1 MKQRWE
7 SPAAEKDL
15 CRSSGGYAEDQVPEA
30 IDGRESKALEDQNIQ
45 GNRKK
50 KQQKGIQSITL
61 RSRSFHRHL
70 FS

>member
-1 MKQRWE
+1 M
-7 SPAAEKDL
+7 
-15 CRSSGGYAEDQVPEA
+15 PEA
-30 IDGRESKALEDQNIQ
+30 IDGWKSKALEDQNIQ
-45 GNRKK
+45 ENRKK